1 MSSGPYA
8 TLNLSLSVGDDPGC
22 VLENRRRLAASFGAS
37 PEDFVFARQVH
48 GAAVRVVGVADR
60 GSGASC
66 LDDAVADA
74 DALVTTSPGVVL
86 AILTADCVPIVL
98 HDPVAAVLACVH
110 AGWRGTVA
118 GVTTAAL
125 AAMQA
130 FGSRPSDVIAGIG
143 PAIAAARYQVGAD
156 VHQAVTQ
163 AFGPAAA
170 AFIRPDANPDA
181 RPDVDPDAHPD
192 ARPDVDPDAAPESP
206 NRWLLDLWAAN
217 HHALVEAGVPAPQIH
232 TTTLPTGPTPHHHHP
247 RRPRL
252 LLQRPLGPPLRPP
265 RPRRP
270 PPRSRPET
278 NGCDTLMT
286 LLGTVPH
293 SCVRGSAFRYAGFGI
308 DAERGVLSCRYE
320 LDGREF
326 TERVTLPAGPRWHTE
341 AARAAARLVFL
352 LAGVSYYKTAAP
364 PVVDFGETA
373 LTDAEHAFLREFY
386 LQGLGEFAYRN
397 ALDLTSL
404 RFEARRASPVGTHPL
419 GSPLGQRRALVPFGG
434 GIDSIV
440 TVERVRR
447 RADAALFVVSGPAD
461 RFDAIEQPAAV
472 TGLPVVR
479 AEREID
485 PQLLR
490 SAELGFLNGHV
501 PVTGILS
508 AIAVLAAVLEDR
520 DAVVMSNE
528 WSASVPTLEY
538 QGRPVNHQF
547 SKSEQFEAAFRDV
560 LANCPAPLP
569 SYFSWLRD
577 RTELWVGQEF
587 AALEP
592 YHGSFRSCNKA
603 FYTERARRLDHW
615 CGQCD
620 KCCFIDLIL
629 APFLPAEALRRIFAV
644 TGEPLED
651 PGLAARFRSLLGA
664 GAKPFECVG
673 EVTECRA
680 AVLLAARRDDRVGA
694 GLLHEL
700 AAEVAA
706 WPDAPSE
713 ADAAAML
720 QPVGRNFIP
729 ARYQ

>member
-1 MSSGPYA
+1 MSRRAGQSGS
-8 TLNLSLSVGDDPGC
+8 LGDLSKMP
-22 VLENRRRLAASFGAS
+22 
-37 PEDFVFARQVH
+37 
-48 GAAVRVVGVADR
+48 
-60 GSGASC
+60 
-66 LDDAVADA
+66 
-74 DALVTTSPGVVL
+74 
-86 AILTADCVPIVL
+86 
-98 HDPVAAVLACVH
+98 
-110 AGWRGTVA
+110 
-118 GVTTAAL
+118 
-125 AAMQA
+125 
-130 FGSRPSDVIAGIG
+130 
-143 PAIAAARYQVGAD
+143 
-156 VHQAVTQ
+156 
-163 AFGPAAA
+163 
-170 AFIRPDANPDA
+170 
-181 RPDVDPDAHPD
+181 
-192 ARPDVDPDAAPESP
+192 
-206 NRWLLDLWAAN
+206 
-217 HHALVEAGVPAPQIH
+217 
-232 TTTLPTGPTPHHHHP
+232 
-247 RRPRL
+247 
-252 LLQRPLGPPLRPP
+252 
-265 RPRRP
+265 
-270 PPRSRPET
+270 
-278 NGCDTLMT
+278 
-286 LLGTVPH
+286 LLGTEPH
-293 SCVRGSAFRYAGFGI
+293 SYERGSVFRYQSFAV

-326 TERVTLPAGPRWHTE
+326 TERVTLAPGPRWHTE

-373 LTDAEHAFLREFY
+373 LTDAEHGFLREFY

-404 RFEARRASPVGTHPL
+404 RFEGRPAASQAPTPAPVT
-419 GSPLGQRRALVPFGG
+419 SQRRALVPFGG

-447 RADAALFVVSGPAD
+447 LADAALFVVSRPAD
-461 RFDAIEQPAAV
+461 RFDAIEQTAAV
-472 TGLPVVR
+472 TGLEVVR

-490 SAELGFLNGHV
+490 SAEFGFLNGHV

-528 WSASVPTLEY
+528 WSASIPTLEY
-538 QGRPVNHQF
+538 AGRPVNHQF

-560 LANCPAPLP
+560 LAHGPVPLP
-569 SYFSWLRD
+569 GYFSWLRD

-592 YHGSFRSCNKA
+592 YHDSFRSCNKA

-629 APFLPAEALRRIFAV
+629 APFLLADALRRIFAV
-644 TGEPLED
+644 TGEPLDD
-651 PGLAARFRSLLGA
+651 PGLAAKFRSLLGA

-680 AVLLAARRDDRVGA
+680 AVLLAARRDDRTDRGHGVGA
-694 GLLHEL
+694 GLLQEL
-700 AAEVAA
+700 AAEVAG
-706 WPDAPSE
+706 WPDAPSD

-720 QPVGRNFIP
+720 RPVGQNFIP
-729 ARYQ
+729 AGYR